1 MSKARDLA
9 NQVSN
14 LISISSGG
22 SNFITPQIL
31 SASLSNI
38 DLSLYATNAQL
49 SASVANIDI
58 TSSLNS
64 RIFINS
70 ASPASGNTNGRIWI
84 DTTTAS
90 APILQVYGQNSFRNS
105 LPRNYTL
112 ATGGLVTYSGAYTI
126 HTFTS
131 TSQFVVSGNI
141 NAEVLVVAGG
151 GGGGSLVDTRA
162 GGGGAGGLIN
172 IPSFAF
178 TSGNYG
184 VTVGSGGS
192 PANRGANSVLT
203 GNSRTVTALGGGSGG
218 YSDNTNNG
226 TSGGSGGGQWYP
238 GYVGAAATQPSSTS
252 DGVTSYAN
260 TGFGNA
266 GGTSGGSQPY
276 GSGGGGA
283 GAVGGAFNAAN
294 GPVGGIGYQSSISGN
309 ATYYAGGGGAAGF
322 PGQSS
327 PPYLEYNGGLGGGGR
342 GSNDSFDSASNGT
355 ANLGGGGGS
364 GGSGGSGV
372 IIIRYLT

>member
-14 LISISSGG
+14 LITISTGG
-22 SNFITPQIL
+22 SNFVTPEVL

-90 APILQVYGQNSFRNS
+90 APVFQIYGQNSFRNS
-105 LPRNYTL
+105 SPRNYTL

-151 GGGGSLVDTRA
+151 GGGGIISDIRA

-184 VTVGSGGS
+184 VTVGSGGT
-192 PANRGANSVLT
+192 PGNRGANSVLN

-266 GGTSGGSQPY
+266 GGTSGSSQPY

-283 GAVGGAFNAAN
+283 GATGANFNAAN

-322 PGQSS
+322 PGAGG
-327 PPYLEYNGGLGGGGR
+327 YAEYNGGLGGGGR
-342 GSNDSFDSASNGT
+342 GSNDSFDSASNAT